1 MLVVPGGAKENTMH
15 QGPHV
20 LIVEDDPVSR
30 ALLAGYFETEGYRVT
45 QRDDAES
52 VMQLVNADPPAL
64 VLLDV
69 RLPGKDGLTLARE
82 LRARSGI
89 GIIMVTSRRDDIDRI
104 IGLEMGADDYV
115 TKPFNPRELLARA
128 KNIIWRVLHQPD
140 DEARPAP
147 RLQFENY
154 TLDMGSHRLV
164 DPQGN
169 VVRLTEGEFKL
180 LSTLAE
186 SPGRVLTRTQLMNK
200 LKHRDW
206 ESSDRTIDVLIAR
219 VRRKLNDDPRQPRI
233 IATIPNTGYL
243 FAAPIKR

>member
-1 MLVVPGGAKENTMH
+1 MH

-45 QRDDAES
+45 QRDAAETILE
-52 VMQLVNADPPAL
+52 LVDADPPVL
-64 VLLDV
+64 ILLDI

-115 TKPFNPRELLARA
+115 TKPFNPRELLVRA
-128 KNIIWRVLHQPD
+128 KNIIWRVSHQPD
-140 DEARPAP
+140 DGNRPAP
-147 RLQFENY
+147 RLSFENY
-154 TLDMGSHRLV
+154 ILDMGSHQLTG
-164 DPQGN
+164 PEGKPI
-169 VVRLTEGEFKL
+169 RLTEGEFRL
-180 LSTLAE
+180 LATLAE
-186 SPGRVLTRTQLMNK
+186 SPGRVLTRTQLMHK

-219 VRRKLNDDPRQPRI
+219 VRRKLGDDPRQPRI
-233 IATIPNTGYL
+233 IATIPNSGYL
-243 FAAPIKR
+243 FAATIKR

>member
-1 MLVVPGGAKENTMH
+1 MQ

-45 QRDDAES
+45 QRDAAES
-52 VMQLVNADPPAL
+52 VLMMLDADPPVL

-89 GIIMVTSRRDDIDRI
+89 GIIMVTSRRDDVDRI

-128 KNIIWRVLHQPD
+128 KNIIWRVKHQPD
-140 DEARPAP
+140 EESRPAP
-147 RLQFENY
+147 QLRFENH
-154 TLDMGSHRLV
+154 TLDMGSHRLTG
-164 DPQGN
+164 PQGN
-169 VVRLTEGEFKL
+169 HIRLTEGEFRL
-180 LSTLAE
+180 LATLAE
-186 SPGRVLTRTQLMNK
+186 SAGRVLTRAQLMNK
-200 LKHRDW
+200 LRHRDW
-206 ESSDRTIDVLIAR
+206 ESSDRTVDVLVAR
-219 VRRKLNDDPRQPRI
+219 VRRKLGDDPRQPRI
-233 IATIPNTGYL
+233 IATIPNSGYL
-243 FAAPIKR
+243 FAATIQR